1 MTSLYLDNCRGF
13 SETLLPLADVNF
25 LVGENSTGKTSILR
39 LLHVFSSP
47 DFWVNRSLETQ
58 HVRLGHFK
66 DLVSVHAKDQRYF
79 RIGVYCE
86 TTKGDRALQTG
97 FMATFREEN
106 GLPTL
111 AHLTL
116 IRHTKEI
123 HIRITTKRLYY
134 KVRDVEPTTT
144 QNLSVLCSQWSR
156 EHLSRTQGYQLL
168 RLPDGLGNAQDVPLI
183 IPLAMLG
190 AIEAG
195 KPPVEGLDA
204 PVDLPLFGPN
214 MIWLAPIRT
223 KPRRT
228 YDDVRLQYSP
238 EGSHTPYLIRKLFQS
253 HQDAQ
258 KFKTMIEEVGENS
271 SLYESIAIK
280 PFGRGETAPFE
291 LDIVLDGKRLNLNN
305 VGYGVSQS
313 LPVIVEILARAQGQ
327 SFAIQQPEVH
337 LHPKTQAALGDL
349 LYTLAVTDKKQFL
362 VETHSDYLIDRFRL
376 NYRRHKRKTKVN
388 AQVVF
393 FERRNKR
400 NHITVLP
407 IDEKGGLPASQP
419 KSYREFFVREEM
431 RILGL

>member
-1 MTSLYLDNCRGF
+1 
-13 SETLLPLADVNF
+13 
-25 LVGENSTGKTSILR
+25 
-39 LLHVFSSP
+39 
-47 DFWVNRSLETQ
+47 
-58 HVRLGHFK
+58 
-66 DLVSVHAKDQRYF
+66 
-79 RIGVYCE
+79 
-86 TTKGDRALQTG
+86 
-97 FMATFREEN
+97 
-106 GLPTL
+106 
-111 AHLTL
+111 
-116 IRHTKEI
+116 
-123 HIRITTKRLYY
+123 
-134 KVRDVEPTTT
+134 
-144 QNLSVLCSQWSR
+144 
-156 EHLSRTQGYQLL
+156 
-168 RLPDGLGNAQDVPLI
+168 
-183 IPLAMLG
+183 MLG

>member
-1 MTSLYLDNCRGF
+1 MSTLRTSATSG
-13 SETLLPLADVNF
+13 SA
-25 LVGENSTGKTSILR
+25 STARPRRVTERFRPVLWLR
-39 LLHVFSSP
+39 
-47 DFWVNRSLETQ
+47 
-58 HVRLGHFK
+58 
-66 DLVSVHAKDQRYF
+66 SVK
-79 RIGVYCE
+79 
-86 TTKGDRALQTG
+86 
-97 FMATFREEN
+97 EN

-313 LPVIVEILARAQGQ
+313 FAGDRRNPCSGPRAEFCYSAAR
-327 SFAIQQPEVH
+327 S
-337 LHPKTQAALGDL
+337 
-349 LYTLAVTDKKQFL
+349 TLAPEGT
-362 VETHSDYLIDRFRL
+362 SSSR
-376 NYRRHKRKTKVN
+376 
-388 AQVVF
+388 
-393 FERRNKR
+393 
-400 NHITVLP
+400 
-407 IDEKGGLPASQP
+407 
-419 KSYREFFVREEM
+419 
-431 RILGL
+431 